1 LSSSSKGI
9 INKSFNNIA
18 FEKGWRKYVQEV
30 VIDNVY
36 EYDKSYKLFQYLEL
50 TQSIINYIVDFK
62 LNTGQIKKEEAIE
75 IMVNFGFYRKFEAQ
89 KIVDFI
95 LASPGLNSLEY
106 YGYRKIKSI
115 EKEFKKNMGRSFNLK
130 DFNSKLILNSHMNFV
145 NIKERMIN

>member
-1 LSSSSKGI
+1 MLNKIPILRTIYSSAEQLLENFFTNKKSKKSVVLVQYPRQGI
-9 INKSFNNIA
+9 WAVGFATK
-18 FEKGWRKYVQEV
+18 E
-30 VIDNVY
+30 
-36 EYDKSYKLFQYLEL
+36 
-50 TQSIINYIVDFK
+50 
-62 LNTGQIKKEEAIE
+62 NTGKIKKVEAIE
-75 IMVNFGFYRKFEAQ
+75 IMINFGFYEKFEAY

-145 NIKERMIN
+145 NIKEIMMN

>member
-1 LSSSSKGI
+1 M
-9 INKSFNNIA
+9 
-18 FEKGWRKYVQEV
+18 
-30 VIDNVY
+30 
-36 EYDKSYKLFQYLEL
+36 
-50 TQSIINYIVDFK
+50 TQSIINYIVDSK
-62 LNTGQIKKEEAIE
+62 LNTGKIKKEEAIE
-75 IMVNFGFYRKFEAQ
+75 IMINFGFYGKFEAH

-145 NIKERMIN
+145 NIKERMMN